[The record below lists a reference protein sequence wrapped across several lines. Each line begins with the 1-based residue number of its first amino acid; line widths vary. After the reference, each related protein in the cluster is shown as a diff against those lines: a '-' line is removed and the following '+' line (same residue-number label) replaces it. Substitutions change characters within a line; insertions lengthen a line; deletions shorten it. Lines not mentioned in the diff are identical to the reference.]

1 MRARHRFCLGSSL
14 LLVCVVGCDRSHP
27 VEPVFRT
34 EAAGATGPAVK
45 APSNANAVAVSD
57 TRIDVRWQGNSSN
70 ESGFEVHRSTAGPS
84 GAFTLL
90 ASTAAGIASY
100 GDAGLTPAR
109 QYCYKVR
116 AFRRYDGK
124 TSYSAFSNTACATTP
139 ALPPPPSTAPSAPS
153 APSGADA
160 KPANSTAVELRWIDN
175 SIKEDG
181 FLIQRSSDLGSTWT
195 TVATLGPNVTS
206 SYEPGLASEQEVCYR
221 VIAFNGG
228 GN

>member
-1 MRARHRFCLGSSL
+1 MLAVRRLCVRSSL
-14 LLVCVVGCDRSHP
+14 LVLCVAACDHRAPLAPELDLRS
-27 VEPVFRT
+27 
-34 EAAGATGPAVK
+34 AGAGPTVN
-45 APSNANAVAVSD
+45 APSGTNALAVSWNQ
-57 TRIDVRWQGNSSN
+57 INVGWQDNSSN
-70 ESGFEVHRSTAGPS
+70 ETGFEVHRSTTGPS

-153 APSGADA
+153 GAD
-160 KPANSTAVELRWIDN
+160 
-175 SIKEDG
+175 
-181 FLIQRSSDLGSTWT
+181 
-195 TVATLGPNVTS
+195 
-206 SYEPGLASEQEVCYR
+206 
-221 VIAFNGG
+221 
-228 GN
+228 